1 MIPAH
6 DDSVFRGKRISTIT
20 IQPAALSAATLA
32 VVGEAASSRSVAS
45 ALGPGGLGPGGGVRG
60 GGGVGSST
68 SSLAVRDMISVAV
81 KRAKVSNILIVG
93 LANGEVWKPSYYKTQ
108 SMSCFCI

>member
-1 MIPAH
+1 MF
-6 DDSVFRGKRISTIT
+6 VFRGKRIATIT

-60 GGGVGSST
+60 GGGVGSTT

-81 KRAKVSNILIVG
+81 KRAKVSNLLIVG
-93 LANGEVWKPSYYKTQ
+93 LANGEVPNKRLWTAQ
-108 SMSCFCI
+108 SMHFILITI